1 MTGIHA
7 TKVAKSL
14 NNKYSQKVLDS
25 AIKSTTD
32 AIKNASK
39 KAIQKT
45 AKATGDLISNKIC
58 AKITSISKS
67 PKELHSNEL
76 HLKTNE
82 NETDIRKIYIFRRK
96 TTIYLWIKISIMI

>member
-67 PKELHSNEL
+67 PKELHLNEL
-76 HLKTNE
+76 HLKKM
-82 NETDIRKIYIFRRK
+82 RMKQIYEKYISSEERQQF
-96 TTIYLWIKISIMI
+96 IYELKLV

>member
-67 PKELHSNEL
+67 PTELHSNEL
-76 HLKTNE
+76 HLKKM
-82 NETDIRKIYIFRRK
+82 RMKQIYEKYISSEERQQF
-96 TTIYLWIKISIMI
+96 IYELKLV

>member
-76 HLKTNE
+76 HFKKMRMKQIYEKYISSEERQQFIYELK
-82 NETDIRKIYIFRRK
+82 
-96 TTIYLWIKISIMI
+96 LV

>member
-45 AKATGDLISNKIC
+45 AKATGD
-58 AKITSISKS
+58 
-67 PKELHSNEL
+67 
-76 HLKTNE
+76 
-82 NETDIRKIYIFRRK
+82 
-96 TTIYLWIKISIMI
+96 